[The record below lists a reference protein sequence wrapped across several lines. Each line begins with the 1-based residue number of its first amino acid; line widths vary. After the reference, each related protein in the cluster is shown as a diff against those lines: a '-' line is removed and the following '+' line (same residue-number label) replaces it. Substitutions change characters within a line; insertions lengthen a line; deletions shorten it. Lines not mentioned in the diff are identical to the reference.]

1 MPADSRQAARD
12 RVAGTVRLTVAQ
24 ALIKY
29 LMAQE
34 TEIGGETLPVGGELL
49 IIAVNPHYL
58 VIRHPQDALLRPA
71 RHRQDDGRRGHREG
85 LGIGPY
91 QIDLSQPVSKYIGET

>member
-1 MPADSRQAARD
+1 MPADSRQAACD

-34 TEIGGETLPVGGELL
+34 TEIGGETLP
-49 IIAVNPHYL
+49 L
-58 VIRHPQDALLRPA
+58 VPA
-71 RHRQDDGRRGHREG
+71 IWAIFEVTYWSG
-85 LGIGPY
+85 
-91 QIDLSQPVSKYIGET
+91 S

>member
-12 RVAGTVRLTVAQ
+12 RVAGTVRLTMAQ

-34 TEIGGETLPVGGELL
+34 TEIGGEELKKFNYEGWL
-49 IIAVNPHYL
+49 VVEAEQDPAIADPFTFAVAGYKHLKNVVTTAGL
-58 VIRHPQDALLRPA
+58 V
-71 RHRQDDGRRGHREG
+71 
-85 LGIGPY
+85 
-91 QIDLSQPVSKYIGET
+91 